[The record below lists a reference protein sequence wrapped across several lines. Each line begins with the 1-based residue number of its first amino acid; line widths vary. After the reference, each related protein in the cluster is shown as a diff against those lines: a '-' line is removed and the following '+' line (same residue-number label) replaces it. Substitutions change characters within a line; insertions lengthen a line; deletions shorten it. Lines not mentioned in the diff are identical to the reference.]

1 MDNENNSAFIPV
13 GFFGVKEPMAFLFTC
28 GLYGSHI
35 NLCWGDS
42 ITPLERPM
50 KGEGSTEDGA

>member
-1 MDNENNSAFIPV
+1 MDNENNPIFIPV
-13 GFFGVKEPMAFLFTC
+13 GFFGVGEPMAFLFTG
-28 GLYGSHI
+28 GLYENHI